1 MTGTRRNL
9 VANFAGTMWVAALAL
24 AFIPIYVRLLG
35 VEAYG
40 LVGFFTSMQAVFT
53 LLDLGFGTTLNRELA
68 RLDPGSL
75 HSTESRQLI
84 QTLETIYWA
93 AALAIAVLLCLSAPF
108 IADRWIHRQTL
119 SGETVRGAL
128 MLMAIAIGFA
138 FPTSF
143 YSGGLLGL
151 QKHVRLN
158 VALAGFGTLRWGGAA
173 VLLTIRPALIPFFA
187 WQASVSALQTLTLGT
202 VFNHAAGIVPWRRYF
217 AIRRLGRLKSFAMK
231 LAAVTLLGALLT
243 HADKLIV
250 SRLAPLSVFGAYA
263 IAATIA
269 AGLVLIAMPF
279 FTTVFPRLTQLSAA
293 ADESELRRVYHRVSQ
308 LLAAFLLPATVVA
321 ALFSR
326 EVLQA
331 WTRQPEIALRAAPF
345 LTVLAIGFG
354 LHGLAHLP
362 YALQL
367 ANGWVSLQMQLNIVA
382 IVVLI
387 PSSIVAVYRIGP
399 IGAALAWVTL
409 NLIYV
414 VPGALIM
421 HTRLLRG
428 EQWTWYLVDL
438 ALPLCGALLIAVPA
452 RLLLASPG
460 LPSLAAIAAL
470 TFACSILWTPA
481 ARSWMREY
489 VLLLRRGAATHT

>member
-1 MTGTRRNL
+1 
-9 VANFAGTMWVAALAL
+9 
-24 AFIPIYVRLLG
+24 
-35 VEAYG
+35 
-40 LVGFFTSMQAVFT
+40 
-53 LLDLGFGTTLNRELA
+53 
-68 RLDPGSL
+68 
-75 HSTESRQLI
+75 
-84 QTLETIYWA
+84 
-93 AALAIAVLLCLSAPF
+93 
-108 IADRWIHRQTL
+108 
-119 SGETVRGAL
+119 
-128 MLMAIAIGFA
+128 MLMAVAIGFA

-173 VLLTIRPALIPFFA
+173 LLLTIRPGLIPFFA
-187 WQASVSALQTLTLGT
+187 WQASVSALQTLTLGA
-202 VFNHAAGIVPWRRYF
+202 VFNHAAGIEPWRRYF
-217 AIRRLGRLKSFAMK
+217 AIRSLRSLKSFAMK

-250 SRLAPLSVFGAYA
+250 SRFAPLSVFGAYA

-269 AGLVLIAMPF
+269 AGLVL
-279 FTTVFPRLTQLSAA
+279 
-293 ADESELRRVYHRVSQ
+293 
-308 LLAAFLLPATVVA
+308 AAFLLPATVVA
-321 ALFSR
+321 ALFAR

-331 WTRQPEIALRAAPF
+331 WTRQPEVALRAAPF

-367 ANGWVSLQMQLNIVA
+367 ANGWVSLQLQLNIVA

-387 PSSIVAVYRIGP
+387 PFSIVAVHRIGP

-438 ALPLCGALLIAVPA
+438 ALPLGGALLIAVPA
-452 RLLLASPG
+452 RLLLPSPG

-481 ARSWMREY
+481 ARSWLREQ
-489 VLLLRRGAATHT
+489 VLPRRRGAAGRD